1 MEPII
6 EVSNLIKRYKK
17 ADKNAVDGISFS
29 VERGEFFS
37 FLGPNG
43 AGKTTTISILTTTL
57 AKTSGRVTIAGYDI
71 DKNENEIRQNTGVIF
86 QNQSIDLNL
95 TAEEN
100 VRFHA
105 LLYNMYP
112 FRPTFSMMPDSYKQR
127 LHELADVLDIGSE
140 LSQPLKTFSGGMR
153 RKLEIV
159 RSLMHHPR
167 VLFLDEPT
175 SGLDPI
181 ARRSLWN
188 YLREVQHKEGTTIF
202 LTTHYIEEAEEA
214 DHVAIINDG
223 KIISYGTPSELK
235 EDLVEDYM
243 LVDASN
249 REQLKLELK
258 ENNIAF
264 TEGEHLKITLK
275 NGRAQQIIKML
286 ETSLSTLQIHRPTL
300 EDAYLEIIEHDNH
313 NAGS

>member
-17 ADKNAVDGISFS
+17 ADKNAVDGVSFS

-57 AKTSGRVTIAGYDI
+57 AKTSGRVTIAGYDV
-71 DKNENEIRQNTGVIF
+71 DKNENEVRQNTGVIF

-112 FRPTFSMMPDSYKQR
+112 FRPTFAMMPDSYKER

-159 RSLMHHPR
+159 RSLMHHPK

-175 SGLDPI
+175 SGLDPA

-214 DHVAIINDG
+214 DHVAIINGG
-223 KIISYGTPSELK
+223 KIISYGTPNELK

-243 LVDASN
+243 LVDAPN

-258 ENNIAF
+258 AKNIAF
-264 TEGEHLKITLK
+264 TEDEHLKIPLK
-275 NGRAQQIIKML
+275 NGGAQQIIRAL
-286 ETSLSTLQIHRPTL
+286 TIQLSTLQIHRPTL
-300 EDAYLEIIEHDNH
+300 EDAYLEIIEHDNN
-313 NAGS
+313 NAGN